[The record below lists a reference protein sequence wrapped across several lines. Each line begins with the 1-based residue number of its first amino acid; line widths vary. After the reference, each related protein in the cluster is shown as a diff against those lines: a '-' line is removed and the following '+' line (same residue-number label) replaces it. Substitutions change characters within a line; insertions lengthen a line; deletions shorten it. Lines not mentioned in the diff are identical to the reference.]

1 MELPAT
7 PFAAGPDASPQG
19 TRLPAL
25 CRAIRASDDASFSL
39 FYERHFDLLFA
50 MTRTFTRRDESY
62 CLDIVHDT
70 MLRVI
75 RSIPELSTWN
85 EVHAW
90 LRRTMISCV
99 IDRARKDAR
108 RERRESRAAA
118 SEIELAPHAELA
130 WLRDR
135 LRELGAED
143 QALIVMRFG
152 HGATLE
158 SIATLERTT
167 LGVIQGRLRRALAQL
182 RKLVQAGEP

>member
-1 MELPAT
+1 MDLPAS
-7 PFAAGPDASPQG
+7 PFAAGPDASDDG
-19 TRLPAL
+19 MRVPAL
-25 CRAIRASDDASFSL
+25 CRAIRAGDDASFTH

-108 RERRESRAAA
+108 RERREARTVAR
-118 SEIELAPHAELA
+118 EIEPTPHAELS

-135 LRELGAED
+135 LRGLSADD

-152 HGATLE
+152 RGATLE

-167 LGVIQGRLRRALAQL
+167 LGVVQGRIRRALAKL
-182 RKLVQAGEP
+182 RTLVEER

>member
-1 MELPAT
+1 MDLPAT

-19 TRLPAL
+19 TRVPAL
-25 CRAIRASDDASFSL
+25 CRAIRASDEASFSL

-99 IDRARKDAR
+99 VDRARRDAR
-108 RERRESRAAA
+108 RERRETRTAA
-118 SEIELAPHAELA
+118 SEIELTPHAELA

-135 LRELGAED
+135 LRDLSLED
-143 QALIVMRFG
+143 QAIITLRFG
-152 HGATLE
+152 KGATLE
-158 SIATLERTT
+158 SIATLECTT
-167 LGVIQGRLRRALAQL
+167 LGVIQGRIRRALAKL
-182 RKLVQAGEP
+182 RTLVEER

>member
-1 MELPAT
+1 MDFPAT

-19 TRLPAL
+19 THVPPL
-25 CRAIRASDDASFSL
+25 CRAIRAGDAAAFTH

-108 RERRESRAAA
+108 RERREAHTAL
-118 SEIELAPHAELA
+118 SEIDATPHAELA
-130 WLRDR
+130 WLRER
-135 LRELGAED
+135 LSELSADD
-143 QALIVMRFG
+143 QALIVLRFG
-152 HGATLE
+152 RGATLE

-167 LGVIQGRLRRALAQL
+167 LGTIQGRIRRALAKI
-182 RKLVQAGEP
+182 RTLVEER

>member
-1 MELPAT
+1 MDLPAS
-7 PFAAGPDASPQG
+7 PFTAGPDAASEG
-19 TRLPAL
+19 VRVPAL
-25 CRAIRASDDASFSL
+25 CRAIRAGDDASFTH

-75 RSIPELSTWN
+75 RSIPELSSWP

-99 IDRARKDAR
+99 IDRARNDAR
-108 RERRESRAAA
+108 RERRENRVAA

-135 LRELGAED
+135 LRELSPDD
-143 QALIVMRFG
+143 QALIALRFG
-152 HGATLE
+152 NGATLE
-158 SIATLERTT
+158 SIATLESTT
-167 LGVIQGRLRRALAQL
+167 LGTIQGRIRRALAKL
-182 RKLVQAGEP
+182 RALVEAGEP